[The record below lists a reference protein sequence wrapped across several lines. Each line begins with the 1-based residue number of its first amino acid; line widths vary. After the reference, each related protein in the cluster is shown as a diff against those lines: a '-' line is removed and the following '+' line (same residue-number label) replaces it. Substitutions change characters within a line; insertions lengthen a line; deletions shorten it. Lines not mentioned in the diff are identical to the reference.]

1 LTYALTAARVVAI
14 VVLCI
19 FIWPDVQWPVVAA
32 FVALQV
38 LCLDWETIVERLHG
52 KGESH
57 DL

>member
-1 LTYALTAARVVAI
+1 VAI

-19 FIWPDVQWPVVAA
+19 FIWPDVQWPVVAT

>member
-1 LTYALTAARVVAI
+1 MAI

-19 FIWPDVQWPVVAA
+19 FIWPDVTWPVVAA

-38 LCLDWETIVERLHG
+38 LSLDWETIVERMRG
-52 KGESH
+52 KGESR